1 MCTDLRIVVAGHSFV
16 GHLKRFLEDDNDVLN
31 RYNLSFNL
39 YRENAESTFIT
50 RSGCNV
56 PLLKSA
62 LRSLITTKYPHLI
75 ILEIGSNDLT
85 KSIINPT
92 TLAQE
97 VLMFSKSQVKSCTK
111 FVIISAVIYREKT
124 KSLMNPCRMC
134 NALMISWRVRAS
146 CSII

>member
-16 GHLKRFLEDDNDVLN
+16 GHLQRFLEDDNDVLN
-31 RYNLSFNL
+31 RYNQSFNL
-39 YRENAESTFIT
+39 YRENAESIFIT
-50 RSGCNV
+50 RPGCNL

-62 LRSLITTKYPHLI
+62 LRSLITTKHPHLI

-97 VLMFSKSQVKSCTK
+97 VLAFSKSLVKSCTK
-111 FVIISAVIYREKT
+111 FVTISAVIHREKT
-124 KSLMNPCRMC
+124 KSLMNP
-134 NALMISWRVRAS
+134 AE
-146 CSII
+146 